1 MALIGSLKII
11 KSFKISITCLMSKMT
26 TMTIFDDVYAFY
38 VSYVH
43 TFPSQLRPW
52 PFHWPR
58 TDSSP
63 DFFLCTGSPELLDKH
78 LAVDEYFLVDNRDL
92 EVGIPYK
99 YRLVL

>member
-1 MALIGSLKII
+1 M
-11 KSFKISITCLMSKMT
+11 SITCLMNKMT

-58 TDSSP
+58 MGSSP

-92 EVGIPYK
+92 EVGIPNK